1 MSVRHDTTNAKGWM
15 GGFRSPVMASLG
27 SSRGGHG
34 AVRGTRLRIND
45 EESAR
50 PSGAGAYRTA
60 ADSAARCA
68 LMRIERAASFFPP
81 DVIYGACKPS
91 FCHLSLARR
100 SREARPIQ
108 VGLFADFCT
117 AVSPPVRQ
125 HACLRMPAHVS
136 PVPHMPGARI
146 CLGPAHVSSPHMS
159 RAVGAGAEAAS
170 TLPCW
175 APAFLG

>member
-1 MSVRHDTTNAKGWM
+1 
-15 GGFRSPVMASLG
+15 MASPA

-34 AVRGTRLRIND
+34 AVRGTRLRLND

-60 ADSAARCA
+60 TDSAARCA

-108 VGLFADFCT
+108 VG
-117 AVSPPVRQ
+117 
-125 HACLRMPAHVS
+125 
-136 PVPHMPGARI
+136 
-146 CLGPAHVSSPHMS
+146 
-159 RAVGAGAEAAS
+159 
-170 TLPCW
+170 
-175 APAFLG
+175 